1 MAKPRSSLDLK
12 AVALSMQSVFVP
24 KKTVRIRIGNLLLP
38 SISNVG
44 AVDGRAAWG
53 GGGQLPAGV
62 PLPC

>member
-12 AVALSMQSVFVP
+12 AVALSTQSVFVQ
-24 KKTVRIRIGNLLLP
+24 KKNVRIRIGNLLLP

-53 GGGQLPAGV
+53 GEELPAGL
-62 PLPC
+62 PLPY